1 MDVSDL
7 DALFD
12 EHPTELARALLGC
25 ELTVTTAEGSVRA
38 RLTEVEAYGDQ
49 GEDPGAHSY
58 NGKTARNAS
67 LFGPPRHLY
76 LYLSYGIHHC
86 ANLVGNG
93 DRAGGVLLRAGEVT
107 GGRGLAV
114 TRRGGKDTGSKLLSG
129 PGRFAQGL
137 GLTLS
142 MDGQGL
148 QIGQDDKSGIEFSDT
163 VRLSPP
169 REPVDTLLVSHGPR
183 VGVSGEGGSV
193 RFPWRYWLGGD
204 PSVSRYRPGRGV

>member
-12 EHPTELARALLGC
+12 DHPTELARALLGC

-93 DRAGGVLLRAGEVT
+93 NRAGGVLLRAGEVIA
-107 GGRGLAV
+107 GRSLAI
-114 TRRGGKDTGSKLLSG
+114 TRRGGQDTGSKLLSG
-129 PGRFAQGL
+129 PGRFAQGM

-148 QIGQDDKSGIEFSDT
+148 QIGEAGDPSVDT
-163 VRLSPP
+163 VRLVAP
-169 REPVDTLLVSHGPR
+169 REPVDALLISKGPR
-183 VGVSGEGGSV
+183 VGVSGKGGSV
-193 RFPWRYWLGGD
+193 RFPWRYWLEGN
-204 PSVSRYRPGRGV
+204 PSVSRYRPGRGVRRQ